1 MKYYRAYRKR
11 SFLYSVGFRFI
22 THEMDLVSAIITTY
36 KRAPQIVER
45 AVRSVVEQTYQNLE
59 IIVVDDSPPE
69 YPYRDDIRKITEKY
83 RDKREIRYLRHE
95 QNKGACAARN
105 TGIKDAKGLFVCFL
119 DDDDEYAASK
129 VEKQVRLLS
138 GSDYAGLIYCNCLIV
153 DDDTGEQMYQKK
165 KFHRGNVH
173 YQVLIRNFIG
183 TTSFPLIRK
192 ECLIDAGGFDEE
204 LPACQDYDMW
214 IRLCERYP
222 VDFIDEPLV
231 IYHNHSG
238 DQITKNAGKRII
250 ALNRII
256 HKNKAVLEK
265 DKKLWCIF
273 RLKLMDEYLRENDL
287 NMVTKILSECFHKY
301 PWLLK
306 RYFFA
311 VIQIAK
317 TRMIGVRK

>member
-95 QNKGACAARN
+95 QNKGACAPRN

-138 GSDYAGLIYCNCLIV
+138 GSDYAGLIY
-153 DDDTGEQMYQKK
+153 
-165 KFHRGNVH
+165 
-173 YQVLIRNFIG
+173 
-183 TTSFPLIRK
+183 
-192 ECLIDAGGFDEE
+192 
-204 LPACQDYDMW
+204 
-214 IRLCERYP
+214 
-222 VDFIDEPLV
+222 
-231 IYHNHSG
+231 
-238 DQITKNAGKRII
+238 
-250 ALNRII
+250 
-256 HKNKAVLEK
+256 
-265 DKKLWCIF
+265 
-273 RLKLMDEYLRENDL
+273 DL
-287 NMVTKILSECFHKY
+287 SLAF
-301 PWLLK
+301 LFL
-306 RYFFA
+306 FF
-311 VIQIAK
+311 
-317 TRMIGVRK
+317 